1 MKSKKIAA
9 LLLAG
14 SMIMSL
20 AACNNSGKKTREDD
34 ETTTTTTEE
43 TTTEATTEAT
53 TTEATTEET
62 TEAGIPDVSDT
73 EATSETAESSE
84 SKAGG
89 VTAFSG
95 KFDFDDMHFYVN
107 GKKYTLGKTTLQE
120 MIDDGVP
127 FKASDIKNASVEMK
141 KNSQS
146 LNGIGIECDKFWA
159 PMVYVMNDS
168 TEAKPMSECIIFKVY
183 MHSIEKNYKNG
194 ANISF
199 DFPYQMTMDEL
210 IAIAGEPKDA
220 NGKTHDEGTNGNY
233 TDTLRYKQ
241 KAKKYIGSREYQF
254 VFAKGQ
260 MSRIIMTYIP

>member
-20 AACNNSGKKTREDD
+20 AACNNSGKKTRDDD

-62 TEAGIPDVSDT
+62 TEPGIPDVSDT

-84 SKAGG
+84 SKANSGS
-89 VTAFSG
+89 TFSG

-127 FKASDIKNASVEMK
+127 FKASDIKNASREMK

-168 TEAKPMSECIIFKVY
+168 TEAKPMSECIIFKFY

-194 ANISF
+194 ANIAF
-199 DFPYQMTMDEL
+199 DFPYQMTMEEL
-210 IAIAGEPKDA
+210 IAMAGEPKSATD
-220 NGKTHDEGTNGNY
+220 KTHDDGTNGNY

-241 KAKKYIGSREYQF
+241 KAQKYLGSREYQF

-260 MSRIIMTYIP
+260 MTRIILTYIP